1 MFWEAVVTAVFS
13 DRIEGCG
20 CHRLVMCLR
29 VRTDGSGCHRHVIY
43 LLVRTEGGGCHRN
56 VMCLLVRT
64 EEAVV
69 TAVEGGGAGG
79 RG

>member
-1 MFWEAVVTAVFS
+1 MSPPCSLIVLGVAVVTA
-13 DRIEGCG
+13 GG
-20 CHRLVMCLR
+20 
-29 VRTDGSGCHRHVIY
+29 GCHRHVIY

-64 EEAVV
+64 EGAVV